1 DPTFEPDCLTWLPS
15 TRKYHGEYACHSN
28 IPPVSLRWKPRSS
41 ACHPAGLGCGK
52 LAVRFAVPAPVNG
65 VRPLLKSW
73 YCSNLDGSLLLVSV
87 TMPPAVT
94 PPVARKGPS
103 SDCAN
108 AGAATNSTEMRADS
122 RFFFMS
128 RSPRST

>member
-65 VRPLLKSW
+65 VKPLNRRLCGIQFVYARARKTS
-73 YCSNLDGSLLLVSV
+73 Y
-87 TMPPAVT
+87 MPPRRLT
-94 PPVARKGPS
+94 YMS
-103 SDCAN
+103 S
-108 AGAATNSTEMRADS
+108 RPK
-122 RFFFMS
+122 F
-128 RSPRST
+128 SP